1 MPLQN
6 RGTRIAVLCD
16 IHGNLPAL
24 QAVLAEVEE
33 AGVDLVV
40 FGGDVA
46 AGPMPVET
54 IEVLAGYGGRARF
67 VRGNADRLMVEI
79 FDGAREVGEAMDS
92 WSASMLSRAHR
103 DFLSSF
109 ERAVEVAVNGLGLV
123 LCCHAGPDSDELPII
138 TPATPDEV
146 IAAALASTQA
156 SLIVAGH
163 THMQFDRRVAG
174 RRMVNAGSV
183 GMPYADQPGAYWA
196 LLGPEVDLRRTAYDF
211 ELAAE
216 AVRRTEFPER
226 EDLAGRIVRPPTAAE
241 AITAFER
248 MAGRTYP
255 R

>member
-1 MPLQN
+1 M
-6 RGTRIAVLCD
+6 LCD

-54 IEVLAGYGGRARF
+54 IEVLAGYKGRARF
-67 VRGNADRLMVEI
+67 VRGNADRRMVEI
-79 FDGAREVGEAMDS
+79 FDGVKEKMGGMEVWLA
-92 WSASMLSRAHR
+92 SAISRSHR
-103 DFLSSF
+103 DFLSTF
-109 ERAVEVAVNGLGLV
+109 KPAVEVDVDGLGLV

-146 IAAALASTQA
+146 IAEVLASTEA
-156 SLIVAGH
+156 AMVIGGH
-163 THMQFDRRVAG
+163 THMQFDRPVG
-174 RRMVNAGSV
+174 GKRMMNAGSV
-183 GMPYADQPGAYWA
+183 GRPYAGEPGAYWA

-211 ELAAE
+211 AAAAEAMRGTDCPERNELAA
-216 AVRRTEFPER
+216 
-226 EDLAGRIVRPPTAAE
+226 GIVRPPTAEE
-241 AITAFER
+241 AITVFER
-248 MAGRTYP
+248 MAGRPYP